1 MNRPN
6 KITYSA
12 AGIAATAIAGWQM
25 WPAFDSIFFTQAEA
39 ADVAQVQRAT
49 NYRDRIAILELQ
61 LLHETDP
68 EEITMLR
75 EVLQYY
81 QGRLRELEDGEP

>member
-1 MNRPN
+1 MNRAN
-6 KITYSA
+6 KTAYSA

-25 WPAFDSIFFTQAEA
+25 WPAFDGIFFTQAEA

-49 NYRDRIAILELQ
+49 NYRDRIAILKLQ

-68 EEITMLR
+68 QEITMLR
-75 EVLQYY
+75 DVLEYY
-81 QGRLRELEDGEP
+81 QGRLREIEDGEL